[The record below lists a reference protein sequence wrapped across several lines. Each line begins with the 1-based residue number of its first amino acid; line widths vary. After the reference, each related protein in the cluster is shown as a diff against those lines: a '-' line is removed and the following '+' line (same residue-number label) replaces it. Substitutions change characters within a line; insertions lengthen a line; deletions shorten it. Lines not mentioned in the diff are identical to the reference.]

1 MIFSLVCREFRASQY
16 RLFRVRS
23 SKFRNNRDKCRVDRV
38 KMQVKIPNEDE
49 SPKSPKQ
56 DRSCTSSIYIS
67 QPSTCIV
74 SNDHVKSELGN
85 NMPQNQ
91 NVDSSSSNNVEQKPV
106 LTIQVNQNNPS
117 MSSSSNL
124 VNIVSCFRAYPTI
137 THSGIENVVHSS
149 NAPFSVS
156 VNRNNC
162 NYGGNSKSDESIN
175 NENNQ
180 NIVNIEASSKNN
192 ARNNDVNAQS
202 KATVKR
208 EDLNEISVDQILIS
222 EQGGGGGRVAN
233 SNVDYQNMTL
243 DDSVMNRDQVG
254 LIEAKME
261 KIVIT
266 TATTGSSGNANRSRN
281 PQQTSESVI
290 NQITVAGGVESST
303 DNRVANDNC
312 AKNETQVREQRR
324 RERRERRQARQRAQH
339 GHHHVPAP
347 VHQRST
353 TGSRTAAGNGAEPSR
368 TSYEILPDIINNHLP
383 PPYTTLPLQTTAL
396 PIHSPLTISP
406 VPVVVDDCRFSFPI
420 PIIRR

>member
-1 MIFSLVCREFRASQY
+1 
-16 RLFRVRS
+16 
-23 SKFRNNRDKCRVDRV
+23 
-38 KMQVKIPNEDE
+38 MQVKIPNEDE
-49 SPKSPKQ
+49 SPQTSKQ

-67 QPSTCIV
+67 QPSTV
-74 SNDHVKSELGN
+74 DHVRSELGN
-85 NMPQNQ
+85 LPQNQ
-91 NVDSSSSNNVEQKPV
+91 NIDSNGSGSAAEQKPV
-106 LTIQVNQNNPS
+106 LTIQVNQNNPT
-117 MSSSSNL
+117 MNQSSSSNL

-137 THSGIENVVHSS
+137 THSGIENVVHST

-156 VNRNNC
+156 VNRNHG
-162 NYGGNSKSDESIN
+162 NYGGNKSDESVN

-180 NIVNIEASSKNN
+180 NIVNIEASLKNN
-192 ARNNDVNAQS
+192 ASNHDESVQS
-202 KATVKR
+202 KATVKC

-222 EQGGGGGRVAN
+222 DRAGAN
-233 SNVDYQNMTL
+233 ANVDYQNMSL
-243 DDSVMNRDQVG
+243 DDGASRDQVG
-254 LIEAKME
+254 LIGSARE

-266 TATTGSSGNANRSRN
+266 TATTGTGVNTNHSRN
-281 PQQTSESVI
+281 PQQTSGSVI
-290 NQITVAGGVESST
+290 NQITVAGEVESST

-339 GHHHVPAP
+339 GHHHAAP
-347 VHQRST
+347 VHQRP
-353 TGSRTAAGNGAEPSR
+353 TGVRAGNGVEPSR

-383 PPYTTLPLQTTAL
+383 PPYTTLPLQP

>member
-1 MIFSLVCREFRASQY
+1 M
-16 RLFRVRS
+16 
-23 SKFRNNRDKCRVDRV
+23 
-38 KMQVKIPNEDE
+38 KMQVKISDE
-49 SPKSPKQ
+49 GESSQTSKQ

-67 QPSTCIV
+67 QPST
-74 SNDHVKSELGN
+74 NDHVRGELG

-91 NVDSSSSNNVEQKPV
+91 NIDSNGIGVEQKPV

-117 MSSSSNL
+117 MNQSSSSNL

-137 THSGIENVVHSS
+137 NHGGIENVVHST

-156 VNRNNC
+156 VNRNNG
-162 NYGGNSKSDESIN
+162 NYGGNKSDESVN

-180 NIVNIEASSKNN
+180 NIVNIEASLKS
-192 ARNNDVNAQS
+192 NAQNHDES
-202 KATVKR
+202 VRSKAKATVKC

-222 EQGGGGGRVAN
+222 DRAGAN
-233 SNVDYQNMTL
+233 LNVDYQNMTL
-243 DDSVMNRDQVG
+243 DESVASRDQVG
-254 LIEAKME
+254 LIGSERE

-266 TATTGSSGNANRSRN
+266 TATAGTGVNTNHSQN

-290 NQITVAGGVESST
+290 NQITVAGEVESST

-312 AKNETQVREQRR
+312 AKNESQVREQRR

-339 GHHHVPAP
+339 GHHHAAAP

-353 TGSRTAAGNGAEPSR
+353 TGVRAGNGVEPSR

-383 PPYTTLPLQTTAL
+383 PPYTTLPLQP

>member
-1 MIFSLVCREFRASQY
+1 
-16 RLFRVRS
+16 
-23 SKFRNNRDKCRVDRV
+23 
-38 KMQVKIPNEDE
+38 MQVKIPNEDE
-49 SPKSPKQ
+49 SPQSLKQ
-56 DRSCTSSIYIS
+56 DKSCTSSIYIS

-91 NVDSSSSNNVEQKPV
+91 NVDSNSSRVEQKPV

-117 MSSSSNL
+117 MNQSSSSNL
-124 VNIVSCFRAYPTI
+124 VNIVSCFRAYPSI
-137 THSGIENVVHSS
+137 THSGGIENVVHSS

-162 NYGGNSKSDESIN
+162 NYGGNNKSDESVN

-180 NIVNIEASSKNN
+180 NIINIEASSKIN
-192 ARNNDVNAQS
+192 AHNNDVNVRS

-208 EDLNEISVDQILIS
+208 EDLNEIRVDQVLIS
-222 EQGGGGGRVAN
+222 ERCGGNRGAN
-233 SNVDYQNMTL
+233 SKMDYQNMALENNVT
-243 DDSVMNRDQVG
+243 NRDQVG
-254 LIEAKME
+254 LIRAEME
-261 KIVIT
+261 KIVVT
-266 TATTGSSGNANRSRN
+266 TATTGSAVNASHSRN

-290 NQITVAGGVESST
+290 NQITVAGEVESST

-339 GHHHVPAP
+339 GHHHVTAP

-353 TGSRTAAGNGAEPSR
+353 TGVRTAAGNGAEPSR

-383 PPYTTLPLQTTAL
+383 PPYTTLPLQTPAQ
-396 PIHSPLTISP
+396 PIHSPITISS

>member
-1 MIFSLVCREFRASQY
+1 
-16 RLFRVRS
+16 
-23 SKFRNNRDKCRVDRV
+23 
-38 KMQVKIPNEDE
+38 MQVKIPSEDE
-49 SPKSPKQ
+49 NPQTSRQ

-67 QPSTCIV
+67 QPSTV
-74 SNDHVKSELGN
+74 DHAKSELGN
-85 NMPQNQ
+85 MPQNS
-91 NVDSSSSNNVEQKPV
+91 NSSGSRLEQKPV
-106 LTIQVNQNNPS
+106 LTIQVNQNNLS
-117 MSSSSNL
+117 VNQNSSSNL

-137 THSGIENVVHSS
+137 THGGIENVVHSS

-162 NYGGNSKSDESIN
+162 YYGGNNKSDESVN

-180 NIVNIEASSKNN
+180 NIVNIEASLKNN
-192 ARNNDVNAQS
+192 APNHDNSVS
-202 KATVKR
+202 KATVKC
-208 EDLNEISVDQILIS
+208 EDLNEISLDQNLIS
-222 EQGGGGGRVAN
+222 DRGGGGAN
-233 SNVDYQNMTL
+233 LNLNVDYQNMTL
-243 DDSVMNRDQVG
+243 DDGVASRDQVG
-254 LIEAKME
+254 LIGSARE

-266 TATTGSSGNANRSRN
+266 TVATGTGVNTNHSRN

-290 NQITVAGGVESST
+290 NQITVAGEVESST

-339 GHHHVPAP
+339 GHHHAAVP
-347 VHQRST
+347 VHQRSA
-353 TGSRTAAGNGAEPSR
+353 TGVRASNGAEPSR

-383 PPYTTLPLQTTAL
+383 PPYTTLPIQPP
-396 PIHSPLTISP
+396 PIHSPVTISP

>member
-1 MIFSLVCREFRASQY
+1 
-16 RLFRVRS
+16 
-23 SKFRNNRDKCRVDRV
+23 
-38 KMQVKIPNEDE
+38 MQVKIPSEDE
-49 SPKSPKQ
+49 SPQTSRQ

-67 QPSTCIV
+67 QPSSV
-74 SNDHVKSELGN
+74 DHVKSELGN
-85 NMPQNQ
+85 KPQNPKI
-91 NVDSSSSNNVEQKPV
+91 VSGSKSEQKPV

-117 MSSSSNL
+117 VNQSSSSNL

-137 THSGIENVVHSS
+137 THGGIENVVHSS

-162 NYGGNSKSDESIN
+162 YYGGNNKSDESVN
-175 NENNQ
+175 NENDQ
-180 NIVNIEASSKNN
+180 NIVNIEASLKNN
-192 ARNNDVNAQS
+192 APNHDDSVRS
-202 KATVKR
+202 KATVKC
-208 EDLNEISVDQILIS
+208 EDLNEISLDQNLIS
-222 EQGGGGGRVAN
+222 DRSGGVN
-233 SNVDYQNMTL
+233 LNVDYQNMTL
-243 DDSVMNRDQVG
+243 DDGVTSRDQVG
-254 LIEAKME
+254 LIGIAKE

-266 TATTGSSGNANRSRN
+266 TVTPGTGVNTNHSQN

-290 NQITVAGGVESST
+290 NQITVASEVESST

-339 GHHHVPAP
+339 GHHHAAVP
-347 VHQRST
+347 VHQRSA
-353 TGSRTAAGNGAEPSR
+353 TGVRAGNGAEPSR

-383 PPYTTLPLQTTAL
+383 PPYTTLPLQTP

>member
-1 MIFSLVCREFRASQY
+1 MH
-16 RLFRVRS
+16 
-23 SKFRNNRDKCRVDRV
+23 
-38 KMQVKIPNEDE
+38 VKIPDE
-49 SPKSPKQ
+49 GESSQTSKH

-67 QPSTCIV
+67 QPSTV
-74 SNDHVKSELGN
+74 DHVRSDLG

-91 NVDSSSSNNVEQKPV
+91 NIDGTSEQKPV
-106 LTIQVNQNNPS
+106 LTIQVNQNNPT
-117 MSSSSNL
+117 MNQSSSNL

-137 THSGIENVVHSS
+137 THSGIENVVRST

-156 VNRNNC
+156 VNRN
-162 NYGGNSKSDESIN
+162 YGGNKSDESVN

-180 NIVNIEASSKNN
+180 NIVNIEASLKSHAPNH
-192 ARNNDVNAQS
+192 DESVQS
-202 KATVKR
+202 KATVKC

-222 EQGGGGGRVAN
+222 ERGAN
-233 SNVDYQNMTL
+233 LNVDYQNMSL
-243 DDSVMNRDQVG
+243 DDGASRDQVG
-254 LIEAKME
+254 LIGSERE
-261 KIVIT
+261 KIVIA
-266 TATTGSSGNANRSRN
+266 TATTGTGANHSQN

-290 NQITVAGGVESST
+290 NQITVAGEVESST
-303 DNRVANDNC
+303 DNRGVSDNC

-339 GHHHVPAP
+339 GHLHAATP

-353 TGSRTAAGNGAEPSR
+353 TGIRAGNGVEPSR

-383 PPYTTLPLQTTAL
+383 PPYTTLPLQP